1 MRPRYRDR
9 VPRPLLP
16 LACAL
21 LGLLLFASAALAS
34 GGETRALGAAAATA
48 VTTFSPD
55 RVIVEWASGASR
67 SDRIAA
73 RRDANVTSMRPLGD
87 PLFQL
92 LEVDPGQ
99 SAGDVLDAL
108 RSDPAVQVASRDGFS
123 SLDSVPNDPLFG
135 ELWGLSNSGGGI
147 DGFSGAV
154 AGADVNA
161 PLAWDRTTGSPST
174 VIADIDSGYRFDSPD
189 LGPVAWTNPGEIA
202 GNSIDDDG
210 NGFVDDVHGYDF
222 VGASAD
228 STTNDSDPTDDNL
241 ISGGHG
247 VHTAGT
253 MGAAG
258 NNGVGITGVAQDV
271 RIMPLRVCAN
281 SVASENETRCPFS
294 SQIAAINYAGAM
306 GAKAANMSLGG
317 TTFNAPER
325 DAIAANPQTLFVISA
340 GNDGV
345 DNDFEPHYPCN
356 YDPLAEGKS
365 TVDNVICVAATD
377 QADQLASFSDWG
389 ASSVDLGAPG
399 TETLSTFPV
408 LTPTLVDDFEAND
421 FSSKWETTAGTGMG
435 RAAAGDGPLTS
446 FGMNDSPGMAPAP
459 SSVHQSTLTSG
470 IPIPAGSGSCK
481 LSGLRFRRP
490 DSGSSFSYSI
500 LSDGSPVFTNT
511 SSTSTSGSEM
521 VPFNTVPITGLGGHS
536 VKVSFVYN
544 AGPSPA
550 AANGIWLD
558 DLKLTCYA
566 PLSTPPGYEF
576 LEGTSMA
583 APHVT
588 GAAGLLFSLKP
599 TATVTEVRDALLD
612 GVDEVPSL
620 MTKTTSKGRLD
631 ISKAMDVLEGI
642 EPPDEEAPAP
652 PELISTNPTSP
663 ANENHPKIIGSAE
676 PSSTVK
682 LFAGSGC
689 GGTAI
694 ATGTAEQL
702 ASPGLEVT
710 VADNSV
716 SEFSATTTD
725 AALNTSACS
734 EPIEYT
740 ESSPDEVAPAP
751 PELTATTPPSPANDN
766 NPKIRGIAEAGSTI
780 NIYAGTTCAGA
791 PIATGSSAALE
802 SPGITVSVLDNS
814 ISHFSATATDA
825 ALNESACS
833 NSIAYT
839 EFTPIVDELPPGTF
853 EKAEAAI
860 RAANPPAA
868 IAQPPKPACKVPA
881 LAGKS
886 LGRAKAKLTA
896 AHCTLGVVTKPKTK
910 KGHRLPPLVVKSTNP
925 APGSLSSDKVNIT
938 LGPKPK
944 PKTHHH

>member
-1 MRPRYRDR
+1 VAPTKARTLILGIERRKRDQQTKLVSKFGSCMRPRYRGR
-9 VPRPLLP
+9 VPRPLLS

-21 LGLLLFASAALAS
+21 FGLLLFAPTVLAS
-34 GGETRALGAAAATA
+34 GGETRALGAAAPTA
-48 VTTFSPD
+48 VTTFSLD

-73 RRDANVTSMRPLGD
+73 RQSADATSIRPLGD

-99 SAGDVLDAL
+99 SAGDVLEAL

-161 PLAWDRTTGSPST
+161 PLAWERTTGSPST
-174 VIADIDSGYRFDSPD
+174 VIADIDSGYRFDAPD

-222 VGASAD
+222 VGTSAD

-281 SVASENETRCPFS
+281 SAMNKDETRCPFS

-306 GAKAANMSLGG
+306 GARAANMSLGG
-317 TTFNAPER
+317 TTFNALER
-325 DAIAANPQTLFVISA
+325 DAIASNPQTLFVVSA
-340 GNDGV
+340 GNDSE
-345 DNDFEPHYPCN
+345 DNDLEPHYPCN

-365 TVDNVICVAATD
+365 AVDNVICVAATD
-377 QADQLASFSDWG
+377 QADQLAGFSDWG

-408 LTPTLVDDFEAND
+408 LTPTAVDDFEAND
-421 FSSKWETTAGTGMG
+421 FSSKWEATAGTGMG
-435 RAAAGDGPLTS
+435 RAASGDGPLTS
-446 FGMNDSPGMAPAP
+446 FGMNDSPGTAPVP
-459 SSVHQSTLTSG
+459 NSVHQSTLTSG
-470 IPIPAGSGSCK
+470 IPVPAGSGACT
-481 LSGLRFRRP
+481 LSGLRFRRA
-490 DSGSSFSYSI
+490 DTGSSFSYAV
-500 LSDGSPVFTNT
+500 LSDGTPVFTNT
-511 SSTSTSGSEM
+511 GSENTGGSKM
-521 VPFNTVPITGLGGHS
+521 APFNTVPIKGLGGHS
-536 VKVSFVYN
+536 VKVSFGYT
-544 AGPSPA
+544 AGSSPTA
-550 AANGIWLD
+550 ADGIWFD

-566 PLSTPPGYEF
+566 PLSTPPGYDF
-576 LEGTSMA
+576 LQGTSMA

-599 TATVTEVRDALLD
+599 TATVTEVRNALLG
-612 GVDEVPSL
+612 GVDAVPSL
-620 MTKTTSKGRLD
+620 TGETSTGGRLD
-631 ISKAMDVLEGI
+631 VAKAMEVLEG
-642 EPPDEEAPAP
+642 ELTPDEDPPAAPLL
-652 PELISTNPTSP
+652 ESTLP
-663 ANENHPKIIGSAE
+663 A
-676 PSSTVK
+676 
-682 LFAGSGC
+682 
-689 GGTAI
+689 
-694 ATGTAEQL
+694 
-702 ASPGLEVT
+702 
-710 VADNSV
+710 
-716 SEFSATTTD
+716 
-725 AALNTSACS
+725 
-734 EPIEYT
+734 
-740 ESSPDEVAPAP
+740 
-751 PELTATTPPSPANDN
+751 SPANDN
-766 NPKIRGIAEAGSTI
+766 NPKIRGTAEAGSTI
-780 NIYAGTTCAGA
+780 RIYAGTTCAGA
-791 PIATGSSAALE
+791 SVATGSSEALE
-802 SPGITVSVLDNS
+802 SPGIAVSVSDNS

-825 ALNESACS
+825 ALNESSCS
-833 NSIAYT
+833 GSIAYT
-839 EFTPIVDELPPGTF
+839 EVTPIVDELPPGTV

-868 IAQPPKPACKVPA
+868 VAQRPKPACKVPA
-881 LAGKS
+881 LAGES

-910 KGHRLPPLVVKSTNP
+910 VGHRLPPLVVKSTNP
-925 APGSLSSDKVNIT
+925 APGSLSSGKVNIT